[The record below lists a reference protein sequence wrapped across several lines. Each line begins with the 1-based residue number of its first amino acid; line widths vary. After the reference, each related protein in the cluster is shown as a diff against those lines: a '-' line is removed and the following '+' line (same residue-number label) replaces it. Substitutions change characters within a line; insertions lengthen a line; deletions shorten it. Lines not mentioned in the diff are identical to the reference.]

1 MVPEVTGE
9 TGGPDTARPND
20 HPDDSSGITPV
31 APIEVQRRRKL
42 KDGRVKLKLRLM
54 GAPVNNC
61 GICLMQ
67 FKEKEMGA
75 LTPKCRHP

>member
-1 MVPEVTGE
+1 VIGEVERPG
-9 TGGPDTARPND
+9 TARPHNC
-20 HPDDSSGITPV
+20 PEDSVGVPLISQ
-31 APIEVQRRRKL
+31 IEVQRRRKL

-54 GAPVNNC
+54 GVPVNSC

-67 FKEKEMGA
+67 FKDKEIGA

>member
-1 MVPEVTGE
+1 VIGEVERPG
-9 TGGPDTARPND
+9 TARP
-20 HPDDSSGITPV
+20 HHSLDDVTDIPLV

-42 KDGRVKLKLRLM
+42 KDGRMKLKLRLM
-54 GAPVNNC
+54 GVSVNNC

-67 FKEKEMGA
+67 FKEKEMGV

>member
-1 MVPEVTGE
+1 MIGE
-9 TGGPDTARPND
+9 TEMYGTAGPHERPE
-20 HPDDSSGITPV
+20 DSAGIPLV

-54 GAPVNNC
+54 GTPVNNC

-67 FKEKEMGA
+67 FKEKEIGA
-75 LTPKCRHP
+75 LAPKCRHP

>member
-1 MVPEVTGE
+1 MPC
-9 TGGPDTARPND
+9 D
-20 HPDDSSGITPV
+20 HPEESTAIPFV

-42 KDGRVKLKLRLM
+42 KDGRVKLKLCLT
-54 GAPVNNC
+54 GVSVNSC

>member
-1 MVPEVTGE
+1 M
-9 TGGPDTARPND
+9 ARPHDNL
-20 HPDDSSGITPV
+20 DDITDIPLV

-54 GAPVNNC
+54 GVSVNNC